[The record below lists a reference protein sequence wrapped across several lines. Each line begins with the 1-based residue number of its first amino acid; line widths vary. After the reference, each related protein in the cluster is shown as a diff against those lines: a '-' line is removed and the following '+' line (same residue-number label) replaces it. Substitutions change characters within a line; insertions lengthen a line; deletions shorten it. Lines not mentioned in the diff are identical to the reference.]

1 MPRAVRSHSKLPTPL
16 FAANV
21 PGSWATI
28 STSMLIAFS
37 CDLIT
42 EAICWN
48 SSGVENVDSFTE
60 KPLDCPAAAISALA
74 LTRSYFWYFCFSSAC
89 VSGHGPYPGGTMPE

>member
-1 MPRAVRSHSKLPTPL
+1 MAGLYSFRYPSTSPRMPRAVRSHSKLPMPL

-42 EAICWN
+42 AAICWN

-60 KPLDCPAAAISALA
+60 KPLVCPAARHQRPA
-74 LTRSYFWYFCFSSAC
+74 
-89 VSGHGPYPGGTMPE
+89 P